1 MDRGRKREER
11 EERKEGGSGREGKK
25 KEGKRRDKGGEAE
38 FGENVPRREERRNL
52 VRMFPAA
59 CVNGDAILGQRSGT
73 GAPNHE
79 NGVPRYTYHIQPNLT
94 FQCHFV
100 LEL

>member
-11 EERKEGGSGREGKK
+11 EERKEGGSGREVKK

-38 FGENVPRREERRNL
+38 FG